1 MSYTPND
8 GRYDQMQYRR
18 AGRGGLR
25 LPALSLGLWHNFG
38 HNARQ
43 DVAREMCR
51 KAFDLGITHFDLA
64 NNYGPPPGSAEEQ
77 FGETLSTD
85 FKGYRDELVIST
97 KAGYSMWPGPYGEWG
112 SQIFARQP

>member
-51 KAFDLGITHFDLA
+51 KAFDLGITHSTSPIITAHRPDRPKSNLA
-64 NNYGPPPGSAEEQ
+64 R
-77 FGETLSTD
+77 L
-85 FKGYRDELVIST
+85 
-97 KAGYSMWPGPYGEWG
+97 
-112 SQIFARQP
+112 